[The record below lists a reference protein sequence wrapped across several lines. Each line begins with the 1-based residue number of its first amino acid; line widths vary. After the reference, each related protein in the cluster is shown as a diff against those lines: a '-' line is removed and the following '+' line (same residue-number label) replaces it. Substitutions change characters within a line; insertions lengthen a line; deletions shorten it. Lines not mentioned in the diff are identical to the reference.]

1 MDTTEVILIVVSLVL
16 VASVLGFAWKKSQG
30 RITRSTPHA
39 TEHATAPEVPRD
51 VVDPHAV
58 FTLLQFSG
66 PLCSYCAAM
75 RTILGA
81 HVENNPGVLAHREL
95 DITDYPELTSTLRVT
110 QTPTTLLVT
119 QGGHVHSRI
128 RGAAT
133 ARVVATEIQHA
144 LEARKAQSDGYRI

>member
-1 MDTTEVILIVVSLVL
+1 MDTTAVILIVVSLVL
-16 VASVLGFAWKKSQG
+16 VASVVGFAWKKSQG

-39 TEHATAPEVPRD
+39 TAPEVPRD
-51 VVDPHAV
+51 LVDSHAV

-81 HVENNPGVLAHREL
+81 QVEKNPGVIAHKEV

-133 ARVVATEIQHA
+133 ARVVGAEIQHA

>member
-1 MDTTEVILIVVSLVL
+1 MDTTAVILIVVSLVL
-16 VASVLGFAWKKSQG
+16 VASVVGFAWKKSQG
-30 RITRSTPHA
+30 RITRSTR
-39 TEHATAPEVPRD
+39 HATAPEVPRD
-51 VVDPHAV
+51 LVDSHAV

-81 HVENNPGVLAHREL
+81 QVEKNPGVIAHKEV

-133 ARVVATEIQHA
+133 ARVVGAEIQHA

>member
-1 MDTTEVILIVVSLVL
+1 MDTTAVILIVVSLVL
-16 VASVLGFAWKKSQG
+16 VASVVGFAWKKSQG
-30 RITRSTPHA
+30 RITRSTA
-39 TEHATAPEVPRD
+39 HATAPEVPRD
-51 VVDPHAV
+51 LVDSHAV

-81 HVENNPGVLAHREL
+81 QVEKNPGVIAHKEV

>member
-1 MDTTEVILIVVSLVL
+1 MDTTAVILTVVSLVL

-30 RITRSTPHA
+30 RITRST
-39 TEHATAPEVPRD
+39 EHATAPEVPHD
-51 VVDPHAV
+51 LVDPHAV

-95 DITDYPELTSTLRVT
+95 DITDYPELTRTLRVT

-133 ARVVATEIQHA
+133 AQVVATEIQHA
-144 LEARKAQSDGYRI
+144 LEARKAQSDEYRI